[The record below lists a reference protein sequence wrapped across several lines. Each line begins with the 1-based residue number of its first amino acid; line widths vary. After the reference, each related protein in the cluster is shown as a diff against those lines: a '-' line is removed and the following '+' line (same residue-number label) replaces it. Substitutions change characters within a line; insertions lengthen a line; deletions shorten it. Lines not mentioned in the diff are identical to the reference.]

1 MLKSILKVIAI
12 AMVAAAL
19 TAGGL
24 VWWVNK
30 PKPITE
36 RPVDKL
42 VTYTVHT
49 GDNIWDIASRF
60 IPDDG
65 DIRLYIWEVE
75 RLNGRKLSKIY
86 VGDQI
91 ILPIY
96 REEIT
101 K

>member
-1 MLKSILKVIAI
+1 MKT
-12 AMVAAAL
+12 VATIVVAVAL
-19 TAGGL
+19 TVMG
-24 VWWVNK
+24 VFWWVNK
-30 PKPITE
+30 PKPVTE
-36 RPVDKL
+36 RPVERII
-42 VTYTVHT
+42 TYTVHT

-60 IPDDG
+60 VPDDG

-86 VGDQI
+86 AGDQI

-96 REEIT
+96 KEEIT